1 MISVCMA
8 SFNGSKYIELQL
20 ESILVQIG
28 SNDEIV
34 IVDDSSTDDTVAIIE
49 NFNDSRIRIFENID
63 NIGVIGSFGRAMGLA
78 KGDIIFL
85 SDHDDIWLP
94 TKVDKIMSVFL
105 KDSDVTLCLTDA
117 HIIDGFGEF
126 KGETYFKRRQG
137 FKQGV
142 LANIIQNKFLG
153 CAIAFRAS
161 LINRIF
167 PFPSYIP
174 AHDIWIGLINE
185 VYGKSFFIDEPLF
198 SYRRHSANVS
208 SMTHE
213 NLIKMLQWRII
224 LIFQLFRR
232 VVINF
237 FH

>member
-1 MISVCMA
+1 MLKKKNLIKL
-8 SFNGSKYIELQL
+8 FKEKKIKKKE
-20 ESILVQIG
+20 
-28 SNDEIV
+28 
-34 IVDDSSTDDTVAIIE
+34 IIE
-49 NFNDSRIRIFENID
+49 PSKLDKFLINIKGENILID
-63 NIGVIGSFGRAMGLA
+63 EKTCSIYYE
-78 KGDIIFL
+78 KIINQKL
-85 SDHDDIWLP
+85 KIVRKDDPIYL
-94 TKVDKIMSVFL
+94 L
-105 KDSDVTLCLTDA
+105 KSIKNKTEINNMIDA
-117 HIIDGFGEF
+117 HIIDGFGKV
-126 KGETYFKRRQG
+126 KGETYFKRRRG

-161 LINRIF
+161 LINRIL

-174 AHDIWIGLINE
+174 AHDMWIGLISE
-185 VYGKSFFIDEPLF
+185 VYGRSFFIEEPLF

-232 VVINF
+232 VIINL